1 MFYWEMVALD
11 HVEVRHFAE
20 AGFYLTPSSRMVFTT
35 VNTHEEV
42 ICFLIVTSTPY
53 TPRGFV
59 LQIFDGANFLVAK
72 KHQGDAAE
80 CSLGANFHFGV
91 RFSFYL
97 NSALQEERSCGIYVP
112 GPATPSLT
120 TEIFAWHFWGLDCIF
135 GHPLFFFHEL
145 AERQQLS
152 S

>member
-35 VNTHEEV
+35 VNIHEEV

-72 KHQGDAAE
+72 KHQRDAAE

-91 RFSFYL
+91 RFSCRFSFYL
-97 NSALQEERSCGIYVP
+97 NSALQEERSRGIYVP

-120 TEIFAWHFWGLDCIF
+120 TKILAWHFWCLDYIF
-135 GHPLFFFHEL
+135 GTSSVF
-145 AERQQLS
+145 LS
-152 S
+152 